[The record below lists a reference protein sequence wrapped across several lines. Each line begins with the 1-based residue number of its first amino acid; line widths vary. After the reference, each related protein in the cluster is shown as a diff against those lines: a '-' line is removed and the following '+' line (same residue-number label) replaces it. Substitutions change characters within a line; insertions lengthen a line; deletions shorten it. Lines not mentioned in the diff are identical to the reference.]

1 MLILGSIL
9 DLTLVIPG
17 TIVFLVNFIGWQ
29 ALMGVICLFFLVP
42 YFAALSSPCATLR
55 RRAAAVSDTRFSLL
69 NQVIS
74 GIRAIKTHAW
84 EDEFRGKI
92 KRIRRYVK
100 RCTNW
105 FRSSRERCGKIF
117 LANPGRFI
125 ECFLEQLR
133 STMFKYV
140 LQLKWNE
147 TNRSKKISSI
157 SFLCDFV
164 SLKEEPAQIYFAP
177 ISEGLALPP
186 T

>member
-1 MLILGSIL
+1 M
-9 DLTLVIPG
+9 P
-17 TIVFLVNFIGWQ
+17 
-29 ALMGVICLFFLVP
+29 FFLVP
-42 YFAALSSPCATLR
+42 YFAALSSLCATLR
-55 RRAAAVSDTRFSLL
+55 RRTAAVSDRRFSLL

-100 RCTNW
+100 RCTSW

-147 TNRSKKISSI
+147 TNRSKKKSSI

>member
-1 MLILGSIL
+1 
-9 DLTLVIPG
+9 
-17 TIVFLVNFIGWQ
+17 
-29 ALMGVICLFFLVP
+29 MGVICLFFLVP
-42 YFAALSSPCATLR
+42 YFAALSSLCATPR
-55 RRAAAVSDTRFSLL
+55 RRAAAVSDRRFSLL

-117 LANPGRFI
+117 IANPGRFI

-147 TNRSKKISSI
+147 TNFISLWFR
-157 SFLCDFV
+157 FLERGTC
-164 SLKEEPAQIYFAP
+164 SNLLRAHNRRLSSTTY
-177 ISEGLALPP
+177 LARTSTTLAS
-186 T
+186 